1 MSSGCDLYK
10 CFFSDV
16 AFPSYF
22 PLLSLVSA
30 FWVYFIEDLMPV
42 DYAFFLQIRWD
53 RKAKGGWSIIGGMP
67 FQAVIRLWQCTFTW
81 RVGLCHGEDTRHML
95 QWSLFTLRCQS
106 HKESFW
112 EPDGIP
118 ESKSHKSV
126 LAFNSFSLQVC
137 VCSVAQSCPTVCD
150 PTDCSLSSSSVHGI
164 LQARVLEWVVILFSS
179 FSLHT
184 SPLVHIAS
192 RNSSNLPVTCFTIL
206 WFQQFLLQISTG
218 VIQSLSCAWLF
229 VTHGL

>member
-1 MSSGCDLYK
+1 MYFHLESGSLSWRRHQTYVTMVTLY
-10 CFFSDV
+10 
-16 AFPSYF
+16 
-22 PLLSLVSA
+22 LTLSEPQR
-30 FWVYFIEDLMPV
+30 I
-42 DYAFFLQIRWD
+42 
-53 RKAKGGWSIIGGMP
+53 
-67 FQAVIRLWQCTFTW
+67 
-81 RVGLCHGEDTRHML
+81 
-95 QWSLFTLRCQS
+95 
-106 HKESFW
+106 FW

-192 RNSSNLPVTCFTIL
+192 RNSSNLPVTCFIIL
-206 WFQQFLLQISTG
+206 WFQQFLLQISTV
-218 VIQSLSCAWLF
+218 VIQSLSCTWLF
-229 VTHGL
+229 VIHGL